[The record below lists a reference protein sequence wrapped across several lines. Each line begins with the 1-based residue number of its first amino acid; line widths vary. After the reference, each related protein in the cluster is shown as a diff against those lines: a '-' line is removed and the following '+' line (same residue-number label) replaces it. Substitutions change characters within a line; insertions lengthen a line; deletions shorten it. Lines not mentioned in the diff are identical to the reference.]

1 MKRLLLALCI
11 INLPWSPL
19 DAIQPMSDASHIDV
33 YVTPYYNSKGPSV
46 SVGRFSSGLASA
58 KEDEFLATIT
68 KMKKDWDQL
77 TFPELYAAAIRL
89 YDLGYRKEAVY
100 WFYSAQY
107 RGRQFGILLDQS
119 KMGSIGSPGFELLQA
134 RNAFFQLVG
143 PYINGYAFGDMDG
156 LVKVVERVQQEGR
169 KIPDLQTTYP
179 NVTFRSKSEWE
190 SANTDLADGMGNL
203 ISTLKEKKDDIKR
216 QRIQQGIEEKFSKLT
231 NKDLTTH

>member
-1 MKRLLLALCI
+1 V
-11 INLPWSPL
+11 
-19 DAIQPMSDASHIDV
+19 SDASHIDV

-68 KMKKDWDQL
+68 TMKKDWDQL
-77 TFPELYAAAIRL
+77 TFPELYVAAIRL

-134 RNAFFQLVG
+134 QNAFLQLVG
-143 PYINGYAFGDMDG
+143 PYINGYAFGDTDG

-169 KIPDLQTTYP
+169 KMPDLQTTYP
-179 NVTFRSKSEWE
+179 GVTFRSKSAWQ
-190 SANTDLADGMGNL
+190 SANTDLADGMSKL

-216 QRIQQGIEEKFSKLT
+216 QRIQQGIEEKFSKLK
-231 NKDLTTH
+231 NRQLAGR

>member
-1 MKRLLLALCI
+1 MKKLLLVLYAASVA
-11 INLPWSPL
+11 PFPL
-19 DAIQPMSDASHIDV
+19 EAAQPVSDASHIDV
-33 YVTPYYNSKGPSV
+33 YVAPYYNSKGPSV

-58 KEDEFLATIT
+58 KEDEFLPTIGR
-68 KMKKDWDQL
+68 MKKDWDRL
-77 TFPELYAAAIRL
+77 TFPELYVAAIRL

-134 RNAFFQLVG
+134 QNAFFQLVG

-179 NVTFRSKSEWE
+179 NVAFRSKSEWE
-190 SANTDLADGMGNL
+190 SANTDLADGMSKL
-203 ISTLKEKKDDIKR
+203 ISTLKEKKDDIRR
-216 QRIQQGIEEKFSKLT
+216 QRIEQGIEEKVSKLT
-231 NKDLTTH
+231 NKELAGR